1 MKSTMMFLIAVAGA
15 SALYAQN
22 PLSAE
27 LKQQYN
33 GAKRDITNAADR
45 MPDADYSFK
54 PAAGNTRTFG
64 QIIGH
69 TADIQLAVCAGA
81 KGEQKRGNAE
91 QTKTSKADLVAALK
105 ESFEVSGKLRA
116 LRDKFAE
123 LHAKHVEALRND
135 MPILARELSN
145 DALATLAEYSKIVPK
160 AIGYTDV
167 GNFGS
172 YNAGVQNVL
181 IEMPEYHY
189 DPGEIYA
196 GKP

>member
-33 GAKRDITNAADR
+33 GAKRDITNA
-45 MPDADYSFK
+45 
-54 PAAGNTRTFG
+54 

-105 ESFEVSGKLRA
+105 ESFDYCDSVVDPLTDATAVQMVKMFGRDQSRLGTLYFDVIHNNEMYGQIVVYYRAKGMTPPSTADRPAQGK
-116 LRDKFAE
+116 KKE
-123 LHAKHVEALRND
+123 
-135 MPILARELSN
+135 
-145 DALATLAEYSKIVPK
+145 
-160 AIGYTDV
+160 
-167 GNFGS
+167 
-172 YNAGVQNVL
+172 
-181 IEMPEYHY
+181 
-189 DPGEIYA
+189 
-196 GKP
+196 